1 MNIIYAFF
9 PSNCNIFFSGTTT
22 TNASATST
30 TFDHV
35 SSNTAADKSQSSVPH
50 EKMSGPG
57 RS

>member
-1 MNIIYAFF
+1 MHFF
-9 PSNCNIFFSGTTT
+9 RQLGTFIFSGTTT

-35 SSNTAADKSQSSVPH
+35 SSNTSADKSHSSVPH